1 MTLGRRNILVFL
13 LLAWMGL
20 GPGLPALAQVPAL
33 PKAQPQILQFSRL
46 ECADCEASE
55 RIILAVKAQ
64 YPGQFVVRQFF
75 TGKDEQVF
83 LRYKVALVPTQ
94 VFLDAAGKE
103 VYQHAGVFKP
113 KELIKKLRELKF
125 IRD

>member
-1 MTLGRRNILVFL
+1 MKPGRRSILIFL
-13 LLAWMGL
+13 LLGWMGL
-20 GPGLPALAQVPAL
+20 GPVLTARAQVPEL
-33 PKAQPQILQFSRL
+33 PKAQPEILQFSRL

-55 RIILAVKAQ
+55 RVILAVKAQ

-75 TGKDEQVF
+75 IGKDEPWF